1 MASGCETGMMYRLAE
16 GQVLCLPVF
25 AGNIISATFLA
36 YAWDHIGVYDTL
48 VNSGTKIK
56 LLDSFRPV
64 GAILITLT
72 MLGVLHA
79 LTIYREK
86 WYHRQLVMKR

>member
-1 MASGCETGMMYRLAE
+1 M
-16 GQVLCLPVF
+16 VK
-25 AGNIISATFLA
+25 
-36 YAWDHIGVYDTL
+36 
-48 VNSGTKIK
+48 SGTKIK

-64 GAILITLT
+64 GAILTTLA

-86 WYHRQLVMKR
+86 WYHRQVATKR